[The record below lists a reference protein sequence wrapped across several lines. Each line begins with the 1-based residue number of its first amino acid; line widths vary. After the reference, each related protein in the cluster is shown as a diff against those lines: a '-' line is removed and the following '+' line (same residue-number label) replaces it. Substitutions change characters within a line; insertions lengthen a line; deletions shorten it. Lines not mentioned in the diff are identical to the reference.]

1 MLRIW
6 GALCDVP
13 FLLRPLCSDCEK
25 RKDKAIKEKK
35 IEIQEKARQEK
46 TVCKRGEKRKDKE
59 IKENTTK
66 YKKRQDKKRM
76 LAKEASKAFRISI
89 ATHRCNTLQ
98 HTAMHC
104 NTLQDSARNC
114 KTLQHTEPLISPS
127 TISFPNL
134 QTISVAHLQ
143 NTFILRKFALPIG
156 LSCEKI
162 PL

>member
-66 YKKRQDKKRM
+66 YKKRQDKKRTF
-76 LAKEASKAFRISI
+76 AKEASEAFQISI
-89 ATHRCNTLQ
+89 ETHCYNTLQ
-98 HTAMHC
+98 HTATQC
-104 NTLQDSARNC
+104 NTLQHIARLC
-114 KTLQHTEPLISPS
+114 KTLQDTATH
-127 TISFPNL
+127 
-134 QTISVAHLQ
+134 
-143 NTFILRKFALPIG
+143 
-156 LSCEKI
+156 
-162 PL
+162 